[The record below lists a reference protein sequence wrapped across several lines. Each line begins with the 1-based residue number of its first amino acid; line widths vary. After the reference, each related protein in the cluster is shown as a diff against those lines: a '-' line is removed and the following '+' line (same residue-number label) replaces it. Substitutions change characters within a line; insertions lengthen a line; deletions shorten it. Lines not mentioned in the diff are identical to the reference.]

1 MILIIY
7 FESINFTVIVII
19 MMITVNVLG
28 ICVHAWT
35 LKLEAL
41 LFGAVCVQQTI
52 YHYFLFEKKK
62 RYKHV

>member
-19 MMITVNVLG
+19 RMITVNVLG
-28 ICVHAWT
+28 ICMQAWM
-35 LKLEAL
+35 LRHEAL
-41 LFGAVCVQQTI
+41 LVGAVCVQQTI

-62 RYKHV
+62 RYKLV